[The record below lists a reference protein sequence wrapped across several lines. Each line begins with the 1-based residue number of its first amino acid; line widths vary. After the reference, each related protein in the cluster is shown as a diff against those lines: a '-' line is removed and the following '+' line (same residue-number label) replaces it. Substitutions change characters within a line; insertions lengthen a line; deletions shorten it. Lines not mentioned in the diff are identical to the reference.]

1 LRFYGYP
8 KVLWPYLRST
18 NLMERFIREIR
29 RGTKVRGQAE
39 GLSCPQVSQRGG
51 RLQASLPGVGEARRE
66 VGGAKAQRVLG
77 GEGGLGEDA
86 SGAVRPPYTYI
97 LTRPPQ
103 GSHTPI
109 LSLSRFLPPLS
120 WSSKMEPSSNP
131 PAEKAPGGKALEE
144 AQAFLQKLRSRRD
157 KEESAKPILEVQQ
170 GGSLSGVLLA
180 GEVALLYGEAKVGK
194 SRAAVALLGWPKG
207 GKAEEKEGGE
217 RSAASSREDVAR
229 SGSWRVWAP
238 RELRFYLYHAT
249 ETRYAH
255 LKKYAKALGAED
267 ITENILP
274 FNDVEELERALQ
286 AIHTLAERR
295 GRPALVVV
303 DSLIKLVPPQQSE
316 NEAKVMDAVMAR
328 LKRAISPPERE
339 PLVGLL
345 VIHHAA
351 KGNGGPRGSGA
362 IAANA
367 DHILRL
373 EPRRDGEEDWG
384 LLLYERGRGDV

>member
-1 LRFYGYP
+1 
-8 KVLWPYLRST
+8 
-18 NLMERFIREIR
+18 
-29 RGTKVRGQAE
+29 
-39 GLSCPQVSQRGG
+39 
-51 RLQASLPGVGEARRE
+51 
-66 VGGAKAQRVLG
+66 
-77 GEGGLGEDA
+77 
-86 SGAVRPPYTYI
+86 
-97 LTRPPQ
+97 
-103 GSHTPI
+103 
-109 LSLSRFLPPLS
+109 
-120 WSSKMEPSSNP
+120 MEPSSNP
-131 PAEKAPGGKALEE
+131 PAEKAPGGKPLEE

-207 GKAEEKEGGE
+207 GKAEEKGE

-255 LKKYAKALGAED
+255 LKKYAKALGAEE

-286 AIHTLAERR
+286 AIQTLAERR

-384 LLLYERGRGDV
+384 LLLYERGRGDVWREVEEVLRVRVRGIRRVGPAPREAKKSKRASKGAKNSCIQKAREHFGNRTFSEEELYRFLVEKGCPNTRNLFRVWRSRGELESAGNGEFRFNKKK

>member
-1 LRFYGYP
+1 
-8 KVLWPYLRST
+8 
-18 NLMERFIREIR
+18 
-29 RGTKVRGQAE
+29 
-39 GLSCPQVSQRGG
+39 
-51 RLQASLPGVGEARRE
+51 
-66 VGGAKAQRVLG
+66 
-77 GEGGLGEDA
+77 
-86 SGAVRPPYTYI
+86 
-97 LTRPPQ
+97 
-103 GSHTPI
+103 
-109 LSLSRFLPPLS
+109 
-120 WSSKMEPSSNP
+120 MEPSSNP

-217 RSAASSREDVAR
+217 RSGASSREDVSR

-286 AIHTLAERR
+286 AIQTLAERR

-384 LLLYERGRGDV
+384 LLLYERGRGDVWREVEEILRVRVRGIRRVGPAPREAKKSKRASKGARNSYIQKAQERFGNRTFSEEELYRFLAEEGHSDPDGLISVWKSRKKLVPAENGRLHFRKK